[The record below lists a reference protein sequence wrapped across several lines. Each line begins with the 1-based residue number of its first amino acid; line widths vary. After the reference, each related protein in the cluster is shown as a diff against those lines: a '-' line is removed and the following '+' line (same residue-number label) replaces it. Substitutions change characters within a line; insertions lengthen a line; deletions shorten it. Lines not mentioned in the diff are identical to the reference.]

1 MTMFNSYVS
10 LPEGSLHHVFGYE
23 QKGFDPCPVKA
34 LGRMRTQQETPKTA
48 SATNGA
54 FTNNQRF
61 SLETGTSL
69 ELFGYV
75 AT

>member
-1 MTMFNSYVS
+1 MLVYQRV
-10 LPEGSLHHVFGYE
+10 VFITFLGTN
-23 QKGFDPCPVKA
+23 KKVLTHGRRSPCPVKA

-61 SLETGTSL
+61 SLETGASL

>member
-1 MTMFNSYVS
+1 MAAVA
-10 LPEGSLHHVFGYE
+10 H
-23 QKGFDPCPVKA
+23 
-34 LGRMRTQQETPKTA
+34 A